1 MGVFIS
7 KSSKIGEIIDYKNL
21 LYLMDQNDVS
31 SNEEI
36 YFYTNLSSG
45 GGGGGSGG
53 GGDDDDG
60 DDDDDD
66 DYNVYNEY
74 QTCSIEQKT
83 FNKEQEFLELFKIA
97 FEILNKIRYNHN
109 NDNIQHN
116 NENNDENSID
126 DNLDTINESNGCN
139 TFFC

>member
-1 MGVFIS
+1 MGLFIS

-36 YFYTNLSSG
+36 YFYTNLSDGGGSSSG
-45 GGGGGSGG
+45 GGGGGS
-53 GGDDDDG
+53 
-60 DDDDDD
+60 DD
-66 DYNVYNEY
+66 DYDNVYNEY

-83 FNKEQEFLELFKIA
+83 FDKEEEFLELIKIA
-97 FEILNKIRYNHN
+97 FEILNKIRYKHN
-109 NDNIQHN
+109 NDDIQHN
-116 NENNDENSID
+116 IENNNENSIN
-126 DNLDTINESNGCN
+126 DNLETINESNDCN